1 MSDREDRKLV
11 QIPVGQYAY
20 RHEAEFAAGFLEDA
34 GIPYRLQI
42 DDPALGVPMSGSA
55 TLWVAAMDERRAREL
70 LEVEGELLEVEGELL
85 EVEGEGLEVEGGG
98 REAISAPGAETRPT
112 PLAPPARPEPAP
124 PPPTRGRPAA
134 PAPSGPPTPRGST
147 GSAVDLSDN
156 IKSDLTLRHRL
167 VALTGS
173 LGALGVLAIDAV
185 RGLHTVVSVVIAVI
199 AAALLLIALV
209 GRAPGPLGSL
219 LSALSGDAP

>member
-34 GIPYRLQI
+34 GIPYRLQV
-42 DDPALGVPMSGSA
+42 DDPALGVLMSGSA

-70 LEVEGELLEVEGELL
+70 LDVEGDLREVERDLR
-85 EVEGEGLEVEGGG
+85 EVEGGG
-98 REAISAPGAETRPT
+98 WE
-112 PLAPPARPEPAP
+112 
-124 PPPTRGRPAA
+124 
-134 PAPSGPPTPRGST
+134 GPRTPRGSS
-147 GSAVDLSDN
+147 GSAVDLSGN
-156 IKSDLTLRHRL
+156 IQSDLTLRQRL
-167 VALTGS
+167 VSLTGS
-173 LGALGVLAIDAV
+173 LGALGVLALDAL
-185 RGLHTVVSVVIAVI
+185 RGLHPVVSVVIAVI

-209 GRAPGPLGSL
+209 GRAPGRVGRV